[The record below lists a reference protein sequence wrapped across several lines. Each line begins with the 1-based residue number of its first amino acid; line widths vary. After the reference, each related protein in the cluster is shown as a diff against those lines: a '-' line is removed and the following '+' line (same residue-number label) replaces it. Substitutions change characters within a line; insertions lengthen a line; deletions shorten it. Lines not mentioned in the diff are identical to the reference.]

1 MSRGAH
7 GHEAATDT
15 NERRLMT
22 ENPQPGPDAVT
33 EDDDDDSSEVF
44 TLDEVF
50 SDGKDIYELECHD
63 WTNFDGGSRD
73 DK

>member
-1 MSRGAH
+1 
-7 GHEAATDT
+7 
-15 NERRLMT
+15 MT